1 MKEDNKH
8 IYIGSTIELWGGQNG
23 EVSIQTD
30 NGYTLTFSAFN
41 LYRDLPALMEIS
53 EKEIKLVLDEIKNNF
68 KQ

>member
-8 IYIGSTIELWGGQNG
+8 IYISSTSELWGGQNG
-23 EVSIQTD
+23 EVIIETD

-41 LYRDLPALMEIS
+41 LYRDLPALKEIS
-53 EKEIKLVLDEIKNNF
+53 EKEIELVLDEIKNNF